1 MSTRRSFLIKAPI
14 GLAAAVTACSSKG
27 EAAAGVTLA
36 GGAQAPQ
43 GGSAPTPLMPIPAN
57 APVLEYIPKHE
68 ELTYTFGGVPAVR
81 RIKPGTRIVSWT
93 EDCFDGDVKTAA
105 DLPSKVMT
113 PGHDNPQTG
122 PFFMEGAEPGDTV
135 SVHISTTNTDP
146 WTFRI

>member
-93 EDCFDGDVKTAA
+93 EDCFDGAVRTASITSRPA
-105 DLPSKVMT
+105 RSIAAARSKSRSIPARCAAMIAWIT
-113 PGHDNPQTG
+113 FITF
-122 PFFMEGAEPGDTV
+122 PFAK
-135 SVHISTTNTDP
+135 
-146 WTFRI
+146 